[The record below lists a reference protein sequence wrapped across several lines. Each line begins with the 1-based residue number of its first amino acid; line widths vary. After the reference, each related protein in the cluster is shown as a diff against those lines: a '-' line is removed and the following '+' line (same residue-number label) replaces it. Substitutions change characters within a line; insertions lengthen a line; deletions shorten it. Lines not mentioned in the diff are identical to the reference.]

1 MTKITQTTTPES
13 SKDIVRNW
21 HIIDAKNQILGRVAN
36 KIAIVLEGKNKTN
49 YVEYLDLGD
58 NIVVINAKFVEV
70 TGNKRLSKTYDSFS
84 GYPGGLKVTTFEKL
98 LQKNPTEIIRQAVSG
113 MLPKN
118 KLRDRRL
125 ARLHIY
131 ADDIHPYSDK
141 LK

>member
-1 MTKITQTTTPES
+1 MVKITQTTTPES
-13 SKDIVRNW
+13 SKNIDRKW
-21 HIIDAKNQILGRVAN
+21 HIVDAKNQILGRVAN
-36 KIAIVLEGKNKTN
+36 KIAILLEGKNKTN
-49 YVEYLDLGD
+49 YVEYLDIGD
-58 NIVVINAKFVEV
+58 NIVVINAKLVEV
-70 TGNKRLSKTYDSFS
+70 TGNKRLVKTYDSFS

-98 LQKNPTEIIRQAVSG
+98 QQKNPSEIIRQAVSG